1 MYVPIVILSMIPKYL
16 NSLAAPAAVIPP
28 LINIIKLEIREYIV
42 KCLNCG
48 ILLKPNPAS
57 KGGNILI

>member
-1 MYVPIVILSMIPKYL
+1 MIPKYL